1 MVGQED
7 LEAIGDIIWDLLT
20 DEVPDPNAAQDE
32 AVDLIADSLEA
43 IESAGYEGVTP
54 EDLQQAI
61 AQLSESLTVQQQAQ
75 LEPLRE
81 AIANQPAPVVQ
92 QIITQEAAAPD
103 QVTVVRH
110 VTEVTNVT
118 NIDEGDQFVDQSV
131 NTTILAEG
139 DVDFDQEVSNTAN
152 VGDDGAVV
160 VGGDVSD
167 SAVNTGQVDGVQA
180 GGDVAIEDSAI
191 GDGNVLVN
199 DSEFDALAVGGDA
212 TNVEAGGDANVGS
225 GTQVG
230 IDAGG
235 DVQATVGDANDVTG
249 DQTANVNNTAAPVE
263 EPVFDEPLEAQ
274 VVDSADLQ
282 AEAMEIAADEA
293 AIELDA

>member
-32 AVDLIADSLEA
+32 AVDLIAESLEA

-118 NIDEGDQFVDQSV
+118 NIDEGDQIVDQSV

-263 EPVFDEPLEAQ
+263 EPAFDEPLEAQ

>member
-1 MVGQED
+1 MVNEED
-7 LEAIGDIIWDLLT
+7 LQAIGDILWDLLT
-20 DEVPDPNAAQDE
+20 DEVPDPNAEQDE

-43 IESAGYEGVTP
+43 IEAAGYEGVTP

-61 AQLSESLTVQQQAQ
+61 AQLSDSLSAQQQAQ
-75 LEPLRE
+75 LEPLRD

-92 QIITQEAAAPD
+92 QIIQQEAAPPD

-118 NIDEGDQFVDQSV
+118 NIDEGDQIVDQSV

-139 DVDFDQEVSNTAN
+139 DVDFDQQVSNTAN

-167 SAVNTGQVDGVQA
+167 SAVNTGQLDGVQA
-180 GGDVAIEDSAI
+180 GGDVSIEDSAI

-249 DQTANVNNTAAPVE
+249 DQTANVNNAPAVVE
-263 EPVFDEPLEAQ
+263 EPAFDEPIESQ
-274 VVDSADLQ
+274 VVESADLQ

>member
-152 VGDDGAVV
+152 VGDDVAVV

-249 DQTANVNNTAAPVE
+249 DQTANVNNAAAPVE

-274 VVDSADLQ
+274 VVDSVDLQ

>member
-1 MVGQED
+1 MVNEED
-7 LEAIGDIIWDLLT
+7 LQAIGDILWDLLT
-20 DEVPDPNAAQDE
+20 DEVPDPNAEQDE

-43 IESAGYEGVTP
+43 IEAAGYEGVTP

-61 AQLSESLTVQQQAQ
+61 AQLSDSLSAQQQAQ
-75 LEPLRE
+75 LEPLRD

-92 QIITQEAAAPD
+92 QIIQQEAAPPD

-118 NIDEGDQFVDQSV
+118 NIDEGDQIVDQSV

-139 DVDFDQEVSNTAN
+139 DVDFDQQVSNTAN
-152 VGDDGAVV
+152 

-167 SAVNTGQVDGVQA
+167 SAVNTGQLDGVQA
-180 GGDVAIEDSAI
+180 GGDVSIEDSAI

-249 DQTANVNNTAAPVE
+249 DQTANVNNAPAVVE
-263 EPVFDEPLEAQ
+263 EPAFDEPIESQ
-274 VVDSADLQ
+274 VVESADLQ

>member
-1 MVGQED
+1 MVDQED
-7 LEAIGDIIWDLLT
+7 LQAIGDILWDFLT
-20 DEVPDPNAAQDE
+20 EEVPDPNADQNE

-43 IESAGYEGVTP
+43 IEAAGYEGVTP

-61 AQLSESLTVQQQAQ
+61 AQLSDSLTAQQQAQ
-75 LEPLRE
+75 LEPLRD

-92 QIITQEAAAPD
+92 QIIQQEAAPPD

-139 DVDFDQEVSNTAN
+139 DVDFDQEVANTAN

-167 SAVNTGQVDGVQA
+167 SAVNTGQLDGVQA

-235 DVQATVGDANDVTG
+235 DVQAAVGDANDLTG
-249 DQTANVNNTAAPVE
+249 DQTANVNNAPAPVE
-263 EPVFDEPLEAQ
+263 EPAFDEPVEAQ
-274 VVDSADLQ
+274 VVDSVDLQ

>member
-1 MVGQED
+1 MVDQED
-7 LEAIGDIIWDLLT
+7 LQAIGDILWDLLT
-20 DEVPDPNAAQDE
+20 DEVPDPNAEQDE

-43 IESAGYEGVTP
+43 IEAAGYEGVTP

-61 AQLSESLTVQQQAQ
+61 AQLSDSLSAQQQAQ

-92 QIITQEAAAPD
+92 QIIQQEAAPPD

-167 SAVNTGQVDGVQA
+167 SAVNTGQLDGVQA
-180 GGDVAIEDSAI
+180 GGDVSIEDSAI

-249 DQTANVNNTAAPVE
+249 DQTANVNSAPAPVE
-263 EPVFDEPLEAQ
+263 EPAFDEPLEAQ
-274 VVDSADLQ
+274 VVDSVDLQ